1 MATAHHG
8 TKEQYIFF
16 AWAFLLALSI
26 ITGLLV
32 VESTENK
39 RFLKNQ
45 RESIVEKLSTI
56 RVRLES
62 TLNLELLL
70 ARSIIIDVETN
81 TDITKDRFFKIAQHF
96 MKESNHI
103 RNIGLAKGTVL
114 TYVYPVKGNEKAIG
128 IDYKKIKSQWPAVQR
143 VIEGHKTVVAG
154 PLKLVQ
160 GGVGIIGRT
169 PIYIGKGNAGSDT
182 GEYFG
187 ILSVVIN
194 LPSMLEAAGLNDKD
208 SLLNIS
214 IRGKDGLGSKGEVF
228 YGSEDLF
235 AKDSV
240 FMDITLPGGSWQM
253 ASVPIN
259 RWEMQSPLII
269 YYRVIAMAVGLVIL
283 FLLFI
288 QNIEM
293 KRRKKAEEK
302 RIETIAELE
311 KALSEVKTLRGSL
324 PICSHC
330 KKIRDDKGYW
340 TQIESY
346 IHNHSDAE
354 FSHGICPECSDE
366 LYGKD
371 DWYIEMK
378 NEENQKK

>member
-8 TKEQYIFF
+8 TKERYVFF
-16 AWAFLLALSI
+16 AWAFLFFLSI

-32 VESTENK
+32 LESTENK

-56 RVRLES
+56 RARLES
-62 TLNLELLL
+62 GVNSELLL

-81 TDITKDRFFKIAQHF
+81 TDITKERFFKIAQHF
-96 MKESNHI
+96 MKSSNHI
-103 RNIGLAKGTVL
+103 KNIGLAKGTIL
-114 TYVYPVKGNEKAIG
+114 TYVYPVKGNEKAVG
-128 IDYKKIKSQWPAVQR
+128 IDYKKITTQWPAVQR
-143 VIEGHKTVVAG
+143 VIKGRKTVVAG
-154 PLKLVQ
+154 PLNLVQ

-169 PIYIGKGNAGSDT
+169 PIYIGKGNTGTDT
-182 GEYFG
+182 GEFFG
-187 ILSVVIN
+187 ILSVVIS
-194 LPSMLEAAGLNDKD
+194 LPSLLEAAGLNNKD

-235 AKDSV
+235 ANDSV
-240 FMDITLPGGSWQM
+240 FMEITLPEGSWQM
-253 ASVPIN
+253 ASVPVN
-259 RWEMQSPLII
+259 GWGMQSPLII

-288 QNIEM
+288 QHSEM
-293 KRRKKAEEK
+293 IKRKKAEER
-302 RIETIAELE
+302 RIETIADLQ
-311 KALSEVKTLRGSL
+311 KALSEIKTLKGFL

-340 TQIESY
+340 KQIESY
-346 IHNHSDAE
+346 IQDHSDAE
-354 FSHGICPECSDE
+354 FSHSICQECAEEFYPDMGIYDE
-366 LYGKD
+366 
-371 DWYIEMK
+371 
-378 NEENQKK
+378 NET